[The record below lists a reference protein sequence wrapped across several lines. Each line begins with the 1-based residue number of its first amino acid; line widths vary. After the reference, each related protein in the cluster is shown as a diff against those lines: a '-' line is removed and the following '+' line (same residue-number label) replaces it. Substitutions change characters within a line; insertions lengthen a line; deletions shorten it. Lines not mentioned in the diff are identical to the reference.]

1 MRDIDFI
8 HQEGGH
14 SNPAEVEKWMKYSQE
29 ELNRMVEEM
38 IARDLANPNKELPR
52 FPKKLRHHN

>member
-14 SNPAEVEKWMKYSQE
+14 SNPAEVARLMAKYSQE
-29 ELNRMVEEM
+29 ELNRIVCR
-38 IARDLANPNKELPR
+38 II
-52 FPKKLRHHN
+52 F

>member
-14 SNPAEVEKWMKYSQE
+14 SNPAEVARLMAKYSQE

-38 IARDLANPNKELPR
+38 IARDLANQNKE
-52 FPKKLRHHN
+52 